1 MSSHHF
7 VKEGQEPALFI
18 VDAVSLDQVEP
29 LLEWAPLVAV
39 SDHSLDEVL
48 RWGIKIDT
56 VFCPPDKMTENRSK
70 VMDQEP
76 VQLVLSENDL
86 LREGILFL
94 IDMNQKAVNL
104 VVNVTDNHFELAKNF
119 PALQIALINRNVKW
133 TFHSAGNYTKWLP
146 VKSKL
151 YLRRNS
157 SEQSF
162 AFQGLHESDPGLEAL
177 ADGMVSIQSG
187 DVFWIGEHL

>member
-18 VDAVSLDQVEP
+18 VEALSLVLVEP

-39 SDHSLDEVL
+39 SDQSLDEVL

-56 VFCPPDKMTENRSK
+56 VVYQPDKMHVVRSK
-70 VMDQEP
+70 VQDQGP
-76 VQLVLSENDL
+76 VQMVSSENDL

-94 IDMNQKAVNL
+94 VGANQNAVN
-104 VVNVTDNHFELAKNF
+104 VVDDLTDNHFELTKKF
-119 PALQIALINRNVKW
+119 PELQIALISRDVRW
-133 TFHSAGNYTKWLP
+133 TFHARGNYAKWLP
-146 VKSKL
+146 GKSRL

-157 SEQSF
+157 PRQSF
-162 AFQGLHESDPGLEAL
+162 TFQGLQESDHGVGAV
-177 ADGMVSIQSG
+177 ADGMATIDSD
-187 DVFWIGEHL
+187 DVFWVGEHL